1 MVVNRYESEKEKKT
15 FVVADR
21 VHDSQQFGAS
31 ETQTQSAASRAV
43 NVSRSFIGKPHFIII
58 CQQNTCVRIMY
69 NICNIIYPEG
79 NITPRCVR

>member
-1 MVVNRYESEKEKKT
+1 MTRGRVDVYCKSIEVNRYESEKKT

-31 ETQTQSAASRAV
+31 ETQTQSAASYAV

-58 CQQNTCVRIMY
+58 HLQNTCVP
-69 NICNIIYPEG
+69 II
-79 NITPRCVR
+79 